1 MAKEKRPDHSKKF
14 AVGTAVAGLLGIAGA
29 AAYSPIYRRY
39 YDAEVMHYSSA
50 KAVYLFGFII
60 AASLLAALLTAVV
73 LRKNL
78 SRSPSELGMSG
89 ASRFFRF
96 LSGFLFVGLF
106 IYALVKGGWASE
118 SVYDKVSLWLMPF
131 VGISMVVGTTSL
143 RKKWVGCLT
152 SLLPVIWTGVL
163 VFGYYF
169 SRADLPI
176 NSPEKNLTNV
186 VIAALLLFLLSESRD
201 CLDDLNPVL
210 CIFSTVSAAF
220 VAGTVSIARI
230 VMHFACGLDHPT
242 LIVNILFLSMALC
255 AAARIPDV
263 ESALKEKPIDVL
275 DELLNGGGESEETAA
290 GEAEDAPAEAED
302 AEETGDAADGS
313 PNGDE

>member
-1 MAKEKRPDHSKKF
+1 MAKEKRPGYSTKF
-14 AVGTAVAGLLGIAGA
+14 AVGAAVAALLGIAGA

-78 SRSPSELGMSG
+78 SRSPSELRMGG
-89 ASRFFRF
+89 ASQFFRF

-106 IYALVKGGWASE
+106 VYSLVKGGWASG
-118 SVYDKVSLWLMPF
+118 SVYDKISLWLMPF
-131 VGISMVVGTTSL
+131 AGIAMAVGATAL
-143 RKKWVGCLT
+143 RKKWAGCLV

-163 VFGYYF
+163 IFGYYF
-169 SRADLPI
+169 SRADMPI
-176 NSPEKNLTNV
+176 NAPEKNLTNV

-201 CLDDLNPVL
+201 CLDDLNPIL
-210 CIFSTVSAAF
+210 CMFATVSAAF

-230 VMHFACGLDHPT
+230 VLHFACGLDHPT
-242 LIVNILFLSMALC
+242 LMINILFLSLALC

-263 ESALKEKPIDVL
+263 ASALREKPIAVL
-275 DELLNGGGESEETAA
+275 DELLNGGGEEEEDESEPPVEKTEEVEEATD
-290 GEAEDAPAEAED
+290 GE
-302 AEETGDAADGS
+302 
-313 PNGDE
+313 DE